1 MHLSN
6 TTNEMIK
13 LVVHRRKLRLS
24 MTESLSFRELGIYR
38 TEVTESFQVTIIIT
52 NDLNSKGHDNR
63 M

>member
-52 NDLNSKGHDNR
+52 NDLNSKGHVNR

>member
-24 MTESLSFRELGIYR
+24 MAESLSFRELGIYR
-38 TEVTESFQVTIIIT
+38 TEATESFQVTIIIT
-52 NDLNSKGHDNR
+52 NDLNSKGHVNR